1 MYSFKLADFNWHG
14 RGILTYT
21 SIGTVDS
28 IVSNFQSTVYS
39 WLVSVVIIF
48 ILSMHNFCCE
58 VGGGWE
64 IKISLRS
71 LPLFLARL
79 RLLHLPNVRSTAVYG
94 Y

>member
-14 RGILTYT
+14 RGVLTYT

-28 IVSNFQSTVYS
+28 IVSNFQSTVF
-39 WLVSVVIIF
+39 LARVCGH
-48 ILSMHNFCCE
+48 ILFMHNFCCE

-79 RLLHLPNVRSTAVYG
+79 RLLHLPNVCSTAVYG